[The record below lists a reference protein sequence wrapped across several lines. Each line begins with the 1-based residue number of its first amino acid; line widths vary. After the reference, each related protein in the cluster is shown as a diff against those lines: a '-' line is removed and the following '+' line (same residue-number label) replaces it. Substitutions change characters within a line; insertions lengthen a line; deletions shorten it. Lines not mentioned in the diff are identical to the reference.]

1 MELNQCINYLL
12 TTSQHR
18 VFQEVSKRLE
28 NYDVT
33 PVQYGVLYCLWK
45 GDKTTPKEIASE
57 LKLENSTISG
67 ILDRMEK
74 KDLLKRQVSTED
86 RRYIEVVLT
95 EKGASLEKPV
105 LDTIDQANLDILA
118 SIPEEEQQILK
129 KNPVSFSHRL
139 SAREILALG
148 LTVGQE
154 VRPYP
159 STFANK

>member
-28 NYDVT
+28 PFDVT

-45 GDKTTPKEIASE
+45 VDKTTPKEIAAE

-74 KDLLKRQVSTED
+74 KDLLKRQVSIED

-95 EKGASLEKPV
+95 EKGAALEKPV
-105 LDTIDQANLDILA
+105 LDTIDTANIDILA
-118 SIPEEEQQILK
+118 DIPDEEQQILK
-129 KNPVSFSHRL
+129 KNLRL
-139 SAREILALG
+139 LAG
-148 LTVGQE
+148 LE
-154 VRPYP
+154 ED
-159 STFANK
+159 

>member
-28 NYDVT
+28 PFDVT
-33 PVQYGVLYCLWK
+33 PVQYGVLYCLCM
-45 GDKTTPKEIASE
+45 GEKTTPKEIAAE

-95 EKGASLEKPV
+95 EKGAALEKPV
-105 LDTIDQANLDILA
+105 LDTIDTANIDILA
-118 SIPEEEQQILK
+118 DIPDEEQQILK
-129 KNPVSFSHRL
+129 KNLRL
-139 SAREILALG
+139 LAG
-148 LTVGQE
+148 LE
-154 VRPYP
+154 ED
-159 STFANK
+159 

>member
-28 NYDVT
+28 IFDVT
-33 PVQYGVLYCLWK
+33 PIQYGVLYCLWK
-45 GDKTTPKEIASE
+45 GDNTTPKEIASE

-95 EKGASLEKPV
+95 EKGAALEEPV
-105 LDTIDQANLDILA
+105 LETIDTANADILA
-118 SIPEEEQQILK
+118 DIPEEEQQILK
-129 KNPVSFSHRL
+129 RNLRL
-139 SAREILALG
+139 LAG
-148 LTVGQE
+148 LE
-154 VRPYP
+154 ED
-159 STFANK
+159 

>member
-28 NYDVT
+28 DYDVT
-33 PVQYGVLYCLWK
+33 PVQYGVLHCLWK
-45 GDKTTPKEIASE
+45 GAKTTPKEIASE

-118 SIPEEEQQILK
+118 SIPEEEQKVLK
-129 KNPVSFSHRL
+129 KNLRL
-139 SAREILALG
+139 LAG
-148 LTVGQE
+148 LE
-154 VRPYP
+154 ED
-159 STFANK
+159 

>member
-28 NYDVT
+28 PFDVT
-33 PVQYGVLYCLWK
+33 PVKYSVLYCLWT
-45 GDKTTPKEIASE
+45 GDKTTPKEIAAE

-95 EKGASLEKPV
+95 EKGAALEKPV
-105 LDTIDQANLDILA
+105 LDTIDTANIDILA
-118 SIPEEEQQILK
+118 DISDEEQQILK
-129 KNPVSFSHRL
+129 KNLRL
-139 SAREILALG
+139 LAG
-148 LTVGQE
+148 LE
-154 VRPYP
+154 ED
-159 STFANK
+159 

>member
-28 NYDVT
+28 PFDVT

-45 GDKTTPKEIASE
+45 GDQTTPKEIAAE

-74 KDLLKRQVSTED
+74 KDLLKRQVSIED

-95 EKGASLEKPV
+95 EKGAALEKPV
-105 LDTIDQANLDILA
+105 LDTIDTANIDILA
-118 SIPEEEQQILK
+118 DIPDEEQQILK
-129 KNPVSFSHRL
+129 KNLRL
-139 SAREILALG
+139 LAG
-148 LTVGQE
+148 LE
-154 VRPYP
+154 ED
-159 STFANK
+159 

>member
-33 PVQYGVLYCLWK
+33 PVQYGVLHCLWK
-45 GDKTTPKEIASE
+45 DDKTTPKEIASE

-74 KDLLKRQVSTED
+74 KNLLKRQVSTED

-129 KNPVSFSHRL
+129 KNLRL
-139 SAREILALG
+139 LAG
-148 LTVGQE
+148 LE
-154 VRPYP
+154 E
-159 STFANK
+159 N

>member
-28 NYDVT
+28 PFDVT

-45 GDKTTPKEIASE
+45 GDKTTPKEIAAE

-74 KDLLKRQVSTED
+74 KDLLKRQVSTKD

-95 EKGASLEKPV
+95 EKGLPLRNRFS
-105 LDTIDQANLDILA
+105 IL
-118 SIPEEEQQILK
+118 SIQRI
-129 KNPVSFSHRL
+129 
-139 SAREILALG
+139 
-148 LTVGQE
+148 
-154 VRPYP
+154 
-159 STFANK
+159 STFWLISLMKNSRY

>member
-28 NYDVT
+28 PFDVT
-33 PVQYGVLYCLWK
+33 PIQYGVLYCLWK

-57 LKLENSTISG
+57 LKLENSG

-95 EKGASLEKPV
+95 EKGAALEEPV
-105 LDTIDQANLDILA
+105 LETIDTANADILA
-118 SIPEEEQQILK
+118 DIPKEEQQILK
-129 KNPVSFSHRL
+129 RNLRL
-139 SAREILALG
+139 LAG
-148 LTVGQE
+148 LE
-154 VRPYP
+154 E
-159 STFANK
+159 N

>member
-28 NYDVT
+28 IFECYNRFSTVYSTVCGRVT
-33 PVQYGVLYCLWK
+33 KPLRRKLQ
-45 GDKTTPKEIASE
+45 SE

-95 EKGASLEKPV
+95 EKGAALEEPV
-105 LDTIDQANLDILA
+105 LETI
-118 SIPEEEQQILK
+118 EHCE
-129 KNPVSFSHRL
+129 R
-139 SAREILALG
+139 
-148 LTVGQE
+148 
-154 VRPYP
+154 
-159 STFANK
+159 

>member
-28 NYDVT
+28 PFDVT

-45 GDKTTPKEIASE
+45 DDKTTPKEIAAE

-74 KDLLKRQVSTED
+74 KDLLKRQVSIED

-95 EKGASLEKPV
+95 EKGAALEKPV
-105 LDTIDQANLDILA
+105 LDTIDTANIDILA
-118 SIPEEEQQILK
+118 DIPDEEQQILK
-129 KNPVSFSHRL
+129 KNLRL
-139 SAREILALG
+139 LAG
-148 LTVGQE
+148 LE
-154 VRPYP
+154 ED
-159 STFANK
+159 

>member
-28 NYDVT
+28 YYDVT

-45 GDKTTPKEIASE
+45 GDTTTPKEIASE

-129 KNPVSFSHRL
+129 KNLRL
-139 SAREILALG
+139 LAG
-148 LTVGQE
+148 LE
-154 VRPYP
+154 E
-159 STFANK
+159 N

>member
-33 PVQYGVLYCLWK
+33 PVQYGVLHCLWK

-74 KDLLKRQVSTED
+74 KNLLKRQVSTED

-95 EKGASLEKPV
+95 EN
-105 LDTIDQANLDILA
+105 QANLDILA

-129 KNPVSFSHRL
+129 KNLRL
-139 SAREILALG
+139 LAG
-148 LTVGQE
+148 LE
-154 VRPYP
+154 E
-159 STFANK
+159 N

>member
-28 NYDVT
+28 PFDVT
-33 PVQYGVLYCLWK
+33 PVQYGVLYCLWT
-45 GDKTTPKEIASE
+45 GHKTTPKEIAAE

-95 EKGASLEKPV
+95 EKGAALEKPV
-105 LDTIDQANLDILA
+105 LDTIDTANIDILA
-118 SIPEEEQQILK
+118 DISDEEQQILK
-129 KNPVSFSHRL
+129 KNLRL
-139 SAREILALG
+139 LAG
-148 LTVGQE
+148 LKE
-154 VRPYP
+154 D
-159 STFANK
+159 

>member
-18 VFQEVSKRLE
+18 VFLEVSKRLE

-33 PVQYGVLYCLWK
+33 PVQYGVLHCLWK

-74 KDLLKRQVSTED
+74 KNLLKRQVSTED

-129 KNPVSFSHRL
+129 KNLRL
-139 SAREILALG
+139 LAG
-148 LTVGQE
+148 LE
-154 VRPYP
+154 E
-159 STFANK
+159 N

>member
-28 NYDVT
+28 PFDVT

-45 GDKTTPKEIASE
+45 GDKTTPKEIAAE

-95 EKGASLEKPV
+95 ENGAALI
-105 LDTIDQANLDILA
+105 DTANIDILA
-118 SIPEEEQQILK
+118 DIPDEEQQILK
-129 KNPVSFSHRL
+129 KNLRL
-139 SAREILALG
+139 LAG
-148 LTVGQE
+148 LE
-154 VRPYP
+154 ED
-159 STFANK
+159 

>member
-1 MELNQCINYLL
+1 M
-12 TTSQHR
+12 
-18 VFQEVSKRLE
+18 
-28 NYDVT
+28 
-33 PVQYGVLYCLWK
+33 QYGVLYCLWK

-74 KDLLKRQVSTED
+74 KNLLKRQVSTED

-129 KNPVSFSHRL
+129 KNLRL
-139 SAREILALG
+139 LAGRE
-148 LTVGQE
+148 E
-154 VRPYP
+154 
-159 STFANK
+159 N

>member
-33 PVQYGVLYCLWK
+33 PVQYGVLHCLWK
-45 GDKTTPKEIASE
+45 VDKTTPKEIASE

-74 KDLLKRQVSTED
+74 KNLLKRQVSTED

-129 KNPVSFSHRL
+129 KNLRL
-139 SAREILALG
+139 LAG
-148 LTVGQE
+148 LE
-154 VRPYP
+154 E
-159 STFANK
+159 N

>member
-28 NYDVT
+28 IFDVT
-33 PVQYGVLYCLWK
+33 PIQYGVLYCLWK

-95 EKGASLEKPV
+95 EKGAALEEPV
-105 LDTIDQANLDILA
+105 LETIDETAAVLPSFFISQVSKTTFWLFTNLA
-118 SIPEEEQQILK
+118 S
-129 KNPVSFSHRL
+129 FR
-139 SAREILALG
+139 
-148 LTVGQE
+148 
-154 VRPYP
+154 
-159 STFANK
+159 

>member
-28 NYDVT
+28 PFDVT
-33 PVQYGVLYCLWK
+33 PVQFGVLYCLCL
-45 GDKTTPKEIASE
+45 GDKTTPKEIAAE

-74 KDLLKRQVSTED
+74 KDLLKRQVSIED

-95 EKGASLEKPV
+95 EKGAALEKPV
-105 LDTIDQANLDILA
+105 LDTIDTANIDILA
-118 SIPEEEQQILK
+118 DIPDEEQQILK
-129 KNPVSFSHRL
+129 KNLRL
-139 SAREILALG
+139 LAG
-148 LTVGQE
+148 LE
-154 VRPYP
+154 ED
-159 STFANK
+159 

>member
-1 MELNQCINYLL
+1 MNNFPPFFSIGIIFVIYTIPLNHAYIPNKNLYKTC
-12 TTSQHR
+12 
-18 VFQEVSKRLE
+18 LE

-129 KNPVSFSHRL
+129 KNLRL
-139 SAREILALG
+139 LAG
-148 LTVGQE
+148 LE
-154 VRPYP
+154 E
-159 STFANK
+159 N